1 MNKKI
6 ADEEKE
12 EEQQQTMLVGKR
24 RNGKKKSSQRHRLC
38 LEKRK
43 SRRRRR
49 KRNSKNIIIDQ
60 NQKHRNVSN
69 GGRHQRPV
77 RTVSST
83 SRLPPL
89 SWLKQTLKSQYQSK
103 HQSTKTCRTNLW
115 QWSSSSSTNSTILL
129 DHNRRILFHPR
140 TSSSTQ
146 VILANQP
153 LPSYGK
159 HYWEIYV
166 PAVYGTSMMFGIA
179 TKQQQL
185 SSNSFTNLL
194 GIDEYGWAL
203 SHHGLIWHN
212 GLART
217 YLSQPIE
224 TLKPVL
230 IGLEFDADAR
240 TLAYT
245 INNQSMGIAFQSI
258 PSHVAIYPAVSST
271 SAQSTMILEHSCRL
285 CTNLRE
291 ICLKSVEQ
299 TFISKEN
306 LLNQLLPRHLYE
318 QLIS

>member
-1 MNKKI
+1 MQRNMNKKT

-12 EEQQQTMLVGKR
+12 EQQTMLVGKR
-24 RNGKKKSSQRHRLC
+24 RNRKKKSSQHRLC
-38 LEKRK
+38 LEK
-43 SRRRRR
+43 R

-69 GGRHQRPV
+69 GGRHRRTV
-77 RTVSST
+77 RTAVSST
-83 SRLPPL
+83 RLPPL
-89 SWLKQTLKSQYQSK
+89 SWLKTTLKSKYQSK
-103 HQSTKTCRTNLW
+103 HQTNLNCRPNLW
-115 QWSSSSSTNSTILL
+115 KWSSTNSTTILFE
-129 DHNRRILFHPR
+129 HNRQILFHPR

-146 VILANQP
+146 AILANQP
-153 LPSYGK
+153 LPTYGK

-185 SSNSFTNLL
+185 SSNSFTNLI
-194 GIDEYGWAL
+194 GIDQHGWAL

-217 YLSQPIE
+217 YLSQPME
-224 TLKPVL
+224 TLQPVL

-240 TLAYT
+240 TLSYT
-245 INNQSMGIAFQSI
+245 INNQSMGIAFHSI
-258 PSHVAIYPAVSST
+258 PTNVAIYPAVSST

-291 ICLKSVEQ
+291 ICLKSLE
-299 TFISKEN
+299 TSISSKEI
-306 LLNQLLPRHLYE
+306 LLNQLLPRHLCE
-318 QLIS
+318 QLIL